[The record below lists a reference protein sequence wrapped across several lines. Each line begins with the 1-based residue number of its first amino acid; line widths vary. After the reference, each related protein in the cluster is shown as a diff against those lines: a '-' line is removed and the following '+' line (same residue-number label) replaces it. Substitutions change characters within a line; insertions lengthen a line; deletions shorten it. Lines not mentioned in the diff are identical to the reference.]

1 MIGLAVLSYCMYEI
15 LKMYCGDFFSI
26 QIHWEVTNNFEF
38 HDEPKKLRLLTTSQ
52 LI

>member
-15 LKMYCGDFFSI
+15 LKMYCGIFFLFKSI
-26 QIHWEVTNNFEF
+26 GKLRTIFEF